1 MQRSDD
7 GSRGPPGGAGS
18 ARDGRSADARSSQLP
33 DRGGAGGGRSRP
45 PDKTTAGQDVASSY
59 RKAGP
64 YLDASWQLAGSVALW
79 VLIGY
84 FLDKWLRTTPWL
96 LVVGAV
102 LGMAIGFY
110 LFFKALS
117 AIGKD
122 VKP

>member
-1 MQRSDD
+1 MVGGAALFTDPSRVKVQSMQRSDD
-7 GSRGPPGGAGS
+7 GSRGAPGGAGS
-18 ARDGRSADARSSQLP
+18 
-33 DRGGAGGGRSRP
+33 DRGGRRRAPDETTGAG
-45 PDKTTAGQDVASSY
+45 DVASSY

-96 LVVGAV
+96 LVAGAV
-102 LGMAIGFY
+102 LGMGLGFY

-117 AIGKD
+117 AIGRGEGR
-122 VKP
+122 

>member
-1 MQRSDD
+1 MV
-7 GSRGPPGGAGS
+7 GGAALSNDLGEGRQLVKE
-18 ARDGRSADARSSQLP
+18 RDG
-33 DRGGAGGGRSRP
+33 AGE
-45 PDKTTAGQDVASSY
+45 DIASSY

-79 VLIGY
+79 VLVGY
-84 FLDKWLRTTPWL
+84 FLDKWLHTTPWL

-117 AIGKD
+117 AIGKG

>member
-7 GSRGPPGGAGS
+7 GPRPSPA
-18 ARDGRSADARSSQLP
+18 A
-33 DRGGAGGGRSRP
+33 DRGGTGTRHSPSANET
-45 PDKTTAGQDVASSY
+45 DIASSY

-79 VLIGY
+79 VLVGY
-84 FLDKWLRTTPWL
+84 FLDKWLHTTPWL
-96 LVVGAV
+96 LVAGAV